1 MARFSLLSRSTPSKD
16 TGPEPEETAVKKSAD
31 PLEEKDL
38 PTFEADDADKAET
51 DDQKTDEPAS
61 FDHLEAKLRVHNKLI
76 DEIDLSVLDKLGE
89 AEIKKQVG
97 RLVSEIVRDERIPMN
112 QAEVLEFADSVYH
125 EMTGL
130 GPLEPLLAD
139 PSISDIL
146 INGAKQVYVERRGEL
161 ELSEAKFRDNAHLRR
176 IVSRIVSASTP
187 PLSRLP
193 LMAHLS
199 LYGNSPRSRSRW
211 RS

>member
-76 DEIDLSVLDKLGE
+76 DEIDLSVLDKLG
-89 AEIKKQVG
+89 G
-97 RLVSEIVRDERIPMN
+97 IV
-112 QAEVLEFADSVYH
+112 L
-125 EMTGL
+125 
-130 GPLEPLLAD
+130 
-139 PSISDIL
+139 
-146 INGAKQVYVERRGEL
+146 
-161 ELSEAKFRDNAHLRR
+161 
-176 IVSRIVSASTP
+176 
-187 PLSRLP
+187 
-193 LMAHLS
+193 
-199 LYGNSPRSRSRW
+199 
-211 RS
+211 